1 MGDGNDHSDGE
12 VTVTLTATG
21 MVGRKIVEAE
31 AKAKAK
37 VGPEAKA
44 EAHGRW

>member
-1 MGDGNDHSDGE
+1 MAM
-12 VTVTLTATG
+12 VTATAMATG
-21 MVGRKIVEAE
+21 MVGRKTVEAK

-44 EAHGRW
+44 EAHG